1 MPICKTGILQIHG
14 KRGFTAVTKATPDIF
29 QFSVKVH

>member
-1 MPICKTGILQIHG
+1 MQICKSGILQIHG